1 MTSNQIKN
9 AVSKSLK
16 ILACLKRL
24 SSFLDKKKDFKQLA
38 EIYDNMLIATMPG
51 DFYDMND
58 GYPVLT
64 SKQSRRR
71 IYMT

>member
-1 MTSNQIKN
+1 
-9 AVSKSLK
+9 
-16 ILACLKRL
+16 
-24 SSFLDKKKDFKQLA
+24 
-38 EIYDNMLIATMPG
+38 MLIATMPG

-71 IYMT
+71 LYMTQNWEVIRMEASPDIIQMFNKHHIEMPKL